1 MKYRVVAEAERA
13 EAILSEDLSFSDHLA
28 FQSATKEL
36 IAANRKHCV
45 LDLSALVSVDSAG
58 LGMFMIAHE
67 ECEKANHQLVLRG
80 ATGQVKRMLDLARFD
95 TILRIEPGQKET
107 A

>member
-1 MKYRVVAEAERA
+1 MKYRVITEADRA
-13 EAILSEDLSFSDHLA
+13 EAILSEDLSFADHPA

-45 LDLSALVSVDSAG
+45 LDLSNLTSVDSAG

-67 ECEKANHQLVLRG
+67 ECEKVDNQLVLRG
-80 ATGQVKRMLDLARFD
+80 ATGQVKRMLDLARFE
-95 TILRIEPGQKET
+95 TILRIESGERET